1 MSVDGSGGG
10 DGGGGSGGG
19 ALGGAAL
26 GSARAACGRANH
38 IQRRVRSRALRRCCD
53 DALARPLQRQ
63 HPAAWYFFSATRLP
77 ACSVELNALDR
88 AHGLSFRR
96 GLVKRK
102 TSNSRWLATT
112 ALGPSP
118 SSSSIS
124 AMRMP
129 WPWPV
134 LAFWKTEVAC
144 SGGVLAVADDACL
157 HGRRGDESE
166 GLQPLV
172 VLSPKHEETAGALRL
187 ARGFLVDD
195 RNHELLETGGFVDVS
210 PRHVTCPAANELPSA
225 PQPKTLRRAQFGNN
239 CAYRRWRQLVEVKF
253 CPRLSWRPGV
263 IRRVRRVRRV
273 RRRNLGLN
281 ELCLCVELG
290 AESPESSGDGF
301 VVGYERR

>member
-1 MSVDGSGGG
+1 MPPASHQVSATSLKLLIQQIHPHVRVERDSGMCVARGGGDGSGGG

-26 GSARAACGRANH
+26 GSARAACGRARH
-38 IQRRVRSRALRRCCD
+38 IQRRVRSRALRKCCG

-124 AMRMP
+124 AMRTP

-144 SGGVLAVADDACL
+144 SGGGWGSC
-157 HGRRGDESE
+157 
-166 GLQPLV
+166 
-172 VLSPKHEETAGALRL
+172 
-187 ARGFLVDD
+187 
-195 RNHELLETGGFVDVS
+195 
-210 PRHVTCPAANELPSA
+210 
-225 PQPKTLRRAQFGNN
+225 
-239 CAYRRWRQLVEVKF
+239 
-253 CPRLSWRPGV
+253 
-263 IRRVRRVRRV
+263 
-273 RRRNLGLN
+273 RRR
-281 ELCLCVELG
+281 
-290 AESPESSGDGF
+290 
-301 VVGYERR
+301 